1 MGISNLP
8 KPGIGFK
15 ATLGPGSFQRKLSNA
30 TRYGGL
36 KNLRD
41 NQKAIVDVVKKYQGV
56 IRIKGGLSRLHQLR
70 AWRETKAKDK
80 TITKEDRREIK
91 EVFKHLGRGTT
102 NAKKPAID
110 GEKSFKVGGV
120 EKYLTAE
127 QVKRNLIGNKQ
138 RDELTTDVKR
148 YKTFAGNVVST
159 KFSGTSDINKEIGA
173 GRIGINIG
181 PVGFIGGQSSQSKK
195 EKAVNFNA
203 NNKLPDSSALK
214 SAPGGVKPIIKL
226 AA

>member
-8 KPGIGFK
+8 KPGIKFR
-15 ATLGPGSFQRKLSNA
+15 ATTGAGNFQRKLSNA

-56 IRIKGGLSRLHQLR
+56 IRIKGGLSRLQKR
-70 AWRETKAKDK
+70 DAWLKIKKSTPKLTYADK
-80 TITKEDRREIK
+80 Y
-91 EVFKHLGRGTT
+91 EVKGILKHLGRGNTD
-102 NAKKPAID
+102 AKKPAV
-110 GEKSFKVGGV
+110 GGKSFKVGGV

-127 QVKRNLIGNKQ
+127 QVKRNLTGNKQ
-138 RDELTTDVKR
+138 RDELTTGVKR

-159 KFSGTSDINKEIGA
+159 KSSGTSDINKEIGA

-195 EKAVNFNA
+195 DQAVNFNA
-203 NNKLPDSSALK
+203 NNKLPDSSVLK